1 MIAKKTRQIPAL
13 LAALRRNLRRHDLSI
28 RVLAERLDV
37 GEATVKRW
45 LAGKGLTLDRLEQ
58 LCALAG
64 LDLADLA
71 QESRE
76 RPDHVSQELTFAQ
89 ERALSDDQLMAFT
102 FIVILG
108 GDDWREIAGDFRLP
122 EQIIEDALDRLDKL
136 ALIDRFPSGR
146 VRPRIDRNIIWR
158 KTPMRAQFETQM
170 KAQFLDMDFSK
181 PEAVYAS
188 DILKLSDQGA
198 AMLSEL
204 IEQHR
209 REIHSLADDDRRK
222 SKLPRKWYG
231 FLSAARALDMSGL
244 TQLSAADDN
253 T

>member
-1 MIAKKTRQIPAL
+1 MVATQGSQLPAL

-45 LAGKGLTLDRLEQ
+45 LVGKGLTLDRMEQ
-58 LCALAG
+58 LCGLAG
-64 LDLADLA
+64 LDIADLA

-89 ERALSDDQLMAFT
+89 ERALSDDALMGFT

-108 GDDWREIAGDFRLP
+108 GDDWRDISADFGLP
-122 EQIIEDALDRLDKL
+122 KQLIEDALDRLDKL
-136 ALIDRFPSGR
+136 ALIDRLPSGR

-158 KTPMRAQFETQM
+158 KTPMRAQFEARM
-170 KAQFLDMDFSK
+170 KAQFLDMDFAR

-198 AMLSEL
+198 AMLAEL

-209 REIHSLADDDRRK
+209 REIHALADEDRRK
-222 SKLPRKWYG
+222 TKLPRKWYG
-231 FLSAARALDMSGL
+231 YLSAARALDMSGL
-244 TQLSAADDN
+244 GQF
-253 T
+253 